1 MPVITNIAELP
12 VVPPGPIPGRQMSQL
27 RVISD
32 AALLLDGGNIAWLGS
47 QAELDAPAGCE
58 VIDAAGGCV
67 VPGLIDCHTH
77 AVYAGTREDEFVQR
91 IEGASYVEIA
101 EAGGGINASVKAL
114 RAASVEDLVELALP
128 RLRRMLEAG
137 TTTAEI
143 KSGYGLTVEDELK
156 MLRAVKQLADRQ
168 PVELVGTYLAA
179 HTIPPEYIW
188 RANEYLDLILAD
200 DVFERIKSEGLAEF
214 CDVFCERSAFDVE
227 QSRRV
232 LATARGHGLLPRVH
246 ADQITQMGAT
256 RLAAEIGAVSADHL
270 ETTDEGGL
278 EALKRAGTIGVLLP
292 ACSFFLGVEQAPAR
306 TLIQA
311 DLPVALA
318 TDLNPGSSMIE
329 SMQLVMSLACTQMR
343 MTPAEALLASTANA
357 AAAINRHNRLGA
369 IATGMQADL
378 LILDIPRFE
387 QWAYHVGRN
396 CVRTVIKAGRVVVDR
411 N

>member
-214 CDVFCERSAFDVE
+214 CDVFCERSAFNVE
-227 QSRRV
+227 Q
-232 LATARGHGLLPRVH
+232 
-246 ADQITQMGAT
+246 
-256 RLAAEIGAVSADHL
+256 
-270 ETTDEGGL
+270 
-278 EALKRAGTIGVLLP
+278 
-292 ACSFFLGVEQAPAR
+292 
-306 TLIQA
+306 
-311 DLPVALA
+311 
-318 TDLNPGSSMIE
+318 
-329 SMQLVMSLACTQMR
+329 
-343 MTPAEALLASTANA
+343 
-357 AAAINRHNRLGA
+357 
-369 IATGMQADL
+369 
-378 LILDIPRFE
+378 
-387 QWAYHVGRN
+387 
-396 CVRTVIKAGRVVVDR
+396 
-411 N
+411 